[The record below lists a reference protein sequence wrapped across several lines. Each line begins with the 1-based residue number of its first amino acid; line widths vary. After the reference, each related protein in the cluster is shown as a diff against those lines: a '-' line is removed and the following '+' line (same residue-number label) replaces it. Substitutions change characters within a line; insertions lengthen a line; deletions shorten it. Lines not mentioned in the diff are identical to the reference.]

1 MKEKKNLNK
10 GHYGHLKRYKQI
22 RLMVIFSCLA
32 FIIADVLF
40 SLIIFQTRRTLFIIV
55 AAIMSIPFAKNFVQY
70 LLALKCKPL
79 SKEDYEKAE
88 GIAEKYGINLL
99 YDISITDEDVKFFP
113 CAAIVNNSLTVYYPD
128 AKDNAKQKEAR
139 EYIQQAI
146 AEYKDNIRI
155 GIVDNLKSFDKELGR
170 LVSGSK
176 EIHQDSSL
184 KFMLLDAGF

>member
-22 RLMVIFSCLA
+22 RLLIIFSCLA

-40 SLIIFQTRRTLFIIV
+40 SLIVFQTRRTLFIIV

-79 SKEDYEKAE
+79 NNSEYEETEK
-88 GIAEKYGINLL
+88 IADKYGIEML
-99 YDISITDEDVKFFP
+99 YDISITDDDIKFFP
-113 CAAIVNNSLTVYYPD
+113 CGAIVNNSLTVYYPE
-128 AKDNAKQKEAR
+128 AKDNNKQKEAR
-139 EYIQQAI
+139 EYIRQAFS
-146 AEYKDNIRI
+146 ETDDNIRI
-155 GIVDNLKSFDKELGR
+155 GIVDNLSSFDKELGR

-176 EIHQDSSL
+176 EIHQDSRL